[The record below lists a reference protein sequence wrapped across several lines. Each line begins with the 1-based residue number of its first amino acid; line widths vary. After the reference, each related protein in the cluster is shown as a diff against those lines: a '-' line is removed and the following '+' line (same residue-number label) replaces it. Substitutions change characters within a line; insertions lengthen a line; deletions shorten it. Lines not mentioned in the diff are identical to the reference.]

1 MRRAN
6 LTIKHKGFSEG
17 SEDGQEDHSEPS
29 NAELDNE
36 EAKEQ
41 ATSFYRR

>member
-1 MRRAN
+1 MKN
-6 LTIKHKGFSEG
+6 NDFSEG
-17 SEDGQEDHSEPS
+17 SEDAQQEHSELS

-36 EAKEQ
+36 DSKEQ